1 MPENPEHLDP
11 ERVSGSGHRS
21 LRLGGRDLLVDHD
34 GFLVSFEAWSEEVA
48 RDMARAEGREEL
60 TEPHWR
66 ILRFLREFYQYR
78 GKAPLG
84 REIRQGLGLSL
95 LEIEALFPGGLKG
108 GARRLAGLPNP
119 RGCL

>member
-1 MPENPEHLDP
+1 MH
-11 ERVSGSGHRS
+11 
-21 LRLGGRDLLVDHD
+21 
-34 GFLVSFEAWSEEVA
+34 FEDWSEEVA
-48 RDMARAEGREEL
+48 REMARQEGQEEPG
-60 TEPHWR
+60 ERHWR
-66 ILRFLREFYQYR
+66 VLHFLREFFRTR

-108 GARRLAGLPNP
+108 GARRLSGLPNP